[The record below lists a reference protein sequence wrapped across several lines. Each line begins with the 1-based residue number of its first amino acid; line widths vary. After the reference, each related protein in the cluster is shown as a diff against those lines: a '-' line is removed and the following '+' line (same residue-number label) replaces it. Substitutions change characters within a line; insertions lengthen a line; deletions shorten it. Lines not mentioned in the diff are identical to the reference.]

1 MALNIKNDEAHRLA
15 RELAEATGESMTEA
29 VVTALQDR
37 LEAVRRAKRAGGVM
51 TEVARIQ
58 RFVASL
64 PDLDTRSPDELLGYD
79 ENGLS
84 S

>member
-79 ENGLS
+79 ENGLPS
-84 S
+84 